1 MTMRTAVAISGRG
14 SNLEALLRA
23 LPPGAPAEIVLVV
36 SDRAAATGLAH
47 ARSRKIPTTVL
58 PDPADAAGWLDL
70 LREHQIDLLV
80 LAGYLRLV
88 PAPVVA
94 AYRGR
99 IINTHPSL
107 LPAFGG
113 KGMYGERV
121 HQAVLESGARETG
134 VTIHLVDEGYD
145 RGAVLAQS
153 RVPVLRDDT
162 AERLAARVLEV
173 EHRLLPA
180 AVLAAAA
187 AGHPVPFV
195 ESRVESHESRPR
207 VQTPNPGSAGNS

>member
-1 MTMRTAVAISGRG
+1 MTMRIAVAISGRG
-14 SNLEALLRA
+14 SNLEALLRV
-23 LPPGAPAEIVLVV
+23 LQPGAPAEIVLVV
-36 SDRAAATGLAH
+36 SDRAEAAGLAH
-47 ARSRKIPTTVL
+47 ARSREIPAMVL
-58 PDPADAAGWLDL
+58 RDPADAAAWLERL
-70 LREHQIDLLV
+70 GEYRIDLLV

-88 PAPVVA
+88 PAPVIA

-121 HQAVLESGARETG
+121 HQAVLQSGARETG

-162 AERLAARVLEV
+162 PERLAARVLEV

-187 AGHPVPFV
+187 AGRPVPLE
-195 ESRVESHESRPR
+195 ESGVGSQESGRR
-207 VQTPNPGSAGNS
+207 VQIPDSRSAGNS

>member
-1 MTMRTAVAISGRG
+1 MTMRIAVAISGRG

-23 LPPGAPAEIVLVV
+23 LPSGAPAEVVLVV
-36 SDRAAATGLAH
+36 SDRAAAAGLAH
-47 ARSRKIPTTVL
+47 ARSRDIPAMVL
-58 PDPADAAGWLDL
+58 GDPADAGAWLDL
-70 LREHQIDLLV
+70 LRESQVDLVV

-99 IINTHPSL
+99 IINTHPAL

-121 HQAVLESGARETG
+121 HRAVLESGAQETG
-134 VTIHLVDEGYD
+134 VTIHLVDEAYD
-145 RGAVLAQS
+145 RGTVLAQS

-162 AERLAARVLEV
+162 PERLAARVLEA

-187 AGHPVPFV
+187 AGRPVPL
-195 ESRVESHESRPR
+195 HELGARS
-207 VQTPNPGSAGNS
+207 

>member
-1 MTMRTAVAISGRG
+1 MTMRIAVAISGRG

-23 LPPGAPAEIVLVV
+23 LEPAAPAQIVLVV
-36 SDRAAATGLAH
+36 SDRAEAAGLAH
-47 ARSRKIPTTVL
+47 AQRHKIPAVVL
-58 PDPADAAGWLDL
+58 SEPTDAAAWLER
-70 LREHQIDLLV
+70 LREYRIDLLV
-80 LAGYLRLV
+80 LAGYLKLV

-113 KGMYGERV
+113 KGMYGARV
-121 HQAVLESGARETG
+121 HRAVLESGARETG
-134 VTIHLVDEGYD
+134 VTIHLVDEVYD

-173 EHRLLPA
+173 EHHLLPA
-180 AVLAAAA
+180 AVLAAAV
-187 AGHPVPFV
+187 AGRPVPLE
-195 ESRVESHESRPR
+195 ESRVEGHESRPR
-207 VQTPNPGSAGNS
+207 VQTPNSRSAGNS